1 MKLTK
6 TAITVSALAAGTFLA
21 IAAPLSASAHISV
34 DPTETAAGS
43 STVITFALPHGCD
56 GSATTA
62 IRIDIPEGIASVT
75 PTAKPDWTV
84 AEVEAE
90 LDTPTEDA
98 EGNPVTTRTQ
108 TVVYTAGTP
117 LADGLRDTFA
127 LSLPLP
133 ADAAG
138 KTLEFPVLQTC
149 EQGET
154 NWNET
159 TVAGEDEPAHP
170 APAITVTEATGDEHG
185 QGTTAGDDHAEEGDE
200 ASATSA
206 SSDDV
211 LARVL
216 GIGGLAVGAVGV
228 VLAVTARRKTSA

>member
-6 TAITVSALAAGTFLA
+6 TAITASALAAGTFLA
-21 IAAPLSASAHISV
+21 IAAPLSAGAHISA

-62 IRIDIPEGIASVT
+62 VRIDIPEGIAGVT

-84 AEVEAE
+84 AEVAAD
-90 LDTPTEDA
+90 LDAPTEDA
-98 EGNPVTTRTQ
+98 EGNPVTTRTK

-127 LSLPLP
+127 LSLPIP

-138 KTLEFPVLQTC
+138 TTLEFPVLQTC
-149 EQGET
+149 ETGET
-154 NWNET
+154 NWNES

-170 APAITVTEATGDEHG
+170 APAITVTEATADERGHDAA
-185 QGTTAGDDHAEEGDE
+185 AGDDHAEAGDA
-200 ASATSA
+200 ASASE
-206 SSDDV
+206 SSGDA

-228 VLAVTARRKTSA
+228 VLAVTARRKASA

>member
-1 MKLTK
+1 MKLST
-6 TAITVSALAAGTFLA
+6 TAITMSALAAGTFLA
-21 IAAPLSASAHISV
+21 IAAPLSASAHISA

-62 IRIDIPEGIASVT
+62 VRIDIPEGIAAVT

-84 AEVEAE
+84 AEGEPAG
-90 LDTPTEDA
+90 A
-98 EGNPVTTRTQ
+98 RAR

-127 LSLPLP
+127 LSLKLP

-138 KTLEFPVLQTC
+138 STLEFPVLQTC
-149 EQGET
+149 ETGET

-159 TVAGEDEPAHP
+159 TVEGEEEPAHP
-170 APAITVTEATGDEHG
+170 APAITVTDAAGAEHGHDAAAGGDHAGAAGEAPAGEPTGD
-185 QGTTAGDDHAEEGDE
+185 A
-200 ASATSA
+200 
-206 SSDDV
+206 

-216 GIGGLAVGAVGV
+216 GVGGLAVGAVGI